1 MRKITKKVLKRIK
14 EGYHDDL
21 MDAIE
26 FLIDSYDDDRFEA
39 GYKCRI
45 GDEAVVGY
53 RLAEYIHEQSDK
65 QGKLGKDKNGE
76 PISYMELDETAQC
89 IEDYFNNALN
99 NGK

>member
-1 MRKITKKVLKRIK
+1 MRKITNKVIKRIK
-14 EGYHDDL
+14 AGYHDDL

-26 FLIDSYDDDRFEA
+26 LLIDTYNEDKFDA
-39 GYKCRI
+39 GYLSCL
-45 GDEAVVGY
+45 DDMAVRGY

-89 IEDYFNNALN
+89 IEEYFNNALN
-99 NGK
+99 NN

>member
-26 FLIDSYDDDRFEA
+26 LLIDTYREEKFDA
-39 GYKCRI
+39 GYKMCLDDLSVR
-45 GDEAVVGY
+45 ASC
-53 RLAEYIHEQSDK
+53 LAEYIHEQSDK

-76 PISYMELDETAQC
+76 PISYMELDETAKA